1 MKTLIPIIVLF
12 ALSLSSCDFGVV
24 GNGNVEVRDEKIK
37 KFTRLEIDGNF
48 DVYLT
53 QSRTSSLRIEADEN
67 LQELIDVYQDGNR
80 LKIVARENILRA
92 KKKSLFISFSDLAKM
107 DLNGAIDIRGKTPID
122 VSSLA
127 VTCSGAID
135 MRMEFDTEK
144 LRLDISGAAN
154 CDIEGQTEELII
166 ELSGAGDFNA
176 IDLRSEIVSIELSGA
191 AHAKVF
197 AADNLDVDISG
208 VGSIRYKGDPEIRK
222 SISGIGSLKKY

>member
-1 MKTLIPIIVLF
+1 MKTLIPIIALF

-37 KFTRLEIDGNF
+37 KFTRLEIVGNF
-48 DVYLT
+48 DIFLT
-53 QSRTSSLRIEADEN
+53 QARTSSLRIEADEN
-67 LQELIDVYQDGNR
+67 LQEIIDVYQDGNR

-107 DLNGAIDIRGKTPID
+107 DLTGAIDIRGETPVD
-122 VSSLA
+122 VKSLA
-127 VTCSGAID
+127 IICNGAID
-135 MRMEFDTEK
+135 MKMEFDTEK

-154 CDIEGQTEELII
+154 CDIEGQAEELII

-176 IDLRSEIVSIELSGA
+176 IDLRAKIVSIELSGA
-191 AHAKVF
+191 AHARVF
-197 AADNLDVDISG
+197 ATEKLEVDISG
-208 VGSIRYKGDPEIRK
+208 VGVIRYKGDPEIRK